1 MFQAGWRALTTCT
14 AVKQGRP
21 NGRRKGR
28 RDPMKKAESYL
39 MKLRR
44 FHYAIA
50 LMLVASL
57 IIFLV
62 RPGLSA
68 SSSNTGQRNQRH
80 AGEEIFRGL
89 LFGEGEIAEKFPQI
103 WKHPQVV
110 EQMKKPGRLEQWN
123 IFKERVIA
131 GIKKKDHTFFDRF
144 GEEIQSGD
152 HLRIVDILNES
163 GQAIRGQLMELQ
175 AMANKS
181 HPLKAAAL
189 PTSKKGKIA
198 SAKNGEAK
206 IIKTSLSTTAQD
218 PSTTI
223 CDGGIC
229 ATEDSTGVSV
239 YDDLDNPQGAS
250 AFGCSYLAVCFAV
263 VLVAAYAVAFALV
276 AVVSTVWKW
285 KGRYSYD
292 ELDSAESLY
301 QEMLVDSIAYELY
314 AY

>member
-1 MFQAGWRALTTCT
+1 M
-14 AVKQGRP
+14 
-21 NGRRKGR
+21 
-28 RDPMKKAESYL
+28 
-39 MKLRR
+39 RR
-44 FHYAIA
+44 FHCAIA
-50 LMLVASL
+50 LVVVASL

-68 SSSNTGQRNQRH
+68 ATSDKAQGHQKHR
-80 AGEEIFRGL
+80 GEEVFRGL
-89 LFGEGEIAEKFPQI
+89 LFGEGDIAEKFPQI

-110 EQMKKPGRLEQWN
+110 EQMKKPGRQEQWN
-123 IFKERVIA
+123 IFKEKVIA
-131 GIKKKDHTFFDRF
+131 GIKKKDKTFFDRF

-152 HLRIVDILNES
+152 HLRIMDILNES
-163 GQAIRGQLMELQ
+163 GEAIKGQLMDLQ

-181 HPLKAAAL
+181 RPLKAAAL
-189 PTSKKGKIA
+189 PTSKKGKSA
-198 SAKNGEAK
+198 SAKNREAK
-206 IIKTSLSTTAQD
+206 IIKTSLSTAAQD
-218 PSTTI
+218 PSTTV

-229 ATEDSTGVSV
+229 ATEDSTGVEV
-239 YDDLDNPQGAS
+239 YDDPDNPQGAS

-314 AY
+314 AQ